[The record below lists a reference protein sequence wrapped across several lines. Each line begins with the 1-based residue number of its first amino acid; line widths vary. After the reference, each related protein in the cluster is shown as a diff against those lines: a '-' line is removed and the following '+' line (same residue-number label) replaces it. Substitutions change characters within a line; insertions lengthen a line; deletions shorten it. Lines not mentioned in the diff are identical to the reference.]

1 MTGALRVNHW
11 HTTQVIIFF
20 IKIQIQKIQND
31 FLRIL
36 IVTSPTKKTLDVA
49 IDIFFLKHSCLG
61 AIDQSVER
69 P

>member
-1 MTGALRVNHW
+1 MTDALRVNHW
-11 HTTQVIIFF
+11 HTTRGHLHN
-20 IKIQIQKIQND
+20 KLLIQKIQND
-31 FLRIL
+31 VLRIL